1 MNQSPPNQSPARGIA
16 AILLGLVV
24 AIIIVLITVSIGH
37 MIFPPPAGL
46 DMSNPEHQTRLMEQI
61 PTGAK
66 VAVVLAWFLGSLA
79 GAATAIAIGRKVL
92 AGWIV
97 ALLIG
102 AMGVWT
108 TQMFPHPLWMVVGAL
123 FVPLIAVLV
132 VKRLMADRLATY

>member
-1 MNQSPPNQSPARGIA
+1 MRGIA
-16 AILLGLVV
+16 AILAGLVV
-24 AIIIVLITVSIGH
+24 AIITVLVTESIGH
-37 MIFPPPAGL
+37 MIYPPPPGL
-46 DMSNPEHQTRLMEQI
+46 DISKPEDQAILMDSI

-66 VAVVLAWFLGSLA
+66 VAVVVAWFLGSLT

-132 VKRLMADRLATY
+132 VKRLMADRIATY

>member
-1 MNQSPPNQSPARGIA
+1 MKQTPNHRSPIRGIA
-16 AILLGLVV
+16 AILAGLVV
-24 AIIIVLITVSIGH
+24 AIITVLITESIGH
-37 MIFPPPAGL
+37 MIYPPPAGL
-46 DMSNPEHQTRLMEQI
+46 DISNPEHQAKLMESI

-79 GAATAIAIGRKVL
+79 GSATAIVIGRKVL

-132 VKRLMADRLATY
+132 VKRLMADRIAAY